1 MQPDVVYIFFMH
13 MLYGA
18 FGEGAGN
25 SFAAVIGVDGNVG
38 DEIEAFLALPKRD
51 QAGIADDAPVFLPDV
66 TGEGQA
72 GTICHAVRPFEKGAV
87 TCRAAHIL
95 HVPPAFVVHGVG
107 ETGLDQV
114 CNGGQV
120 AQYIERTQVGVMLTS
135 RWDGDGRHCGY
146 YIIPTVIKCVFGSA
160 INFVRIASMFIT
172 LEGPEGSGK
181 TSHIPHLVEFLREK
195 GHVVFPTREPGGT
208 SISEQIRDILHDM
221 KNAEMH
227 PRTETL
233 LYQAARAQIVEQV
246 IQPRLA
252 DGEIVISDRYYDSTI
267 AYQGYGHQQ
276 NLEDV
281 RALVK
286 YATGGLTPDLTILL
300 DLDIEVGLKRKTQ
313 NEVEWN
319 RMDAYTVEFHKRVR
333 AGYLEMVKAEPQRW
347 VVVNSDQAWES
358 VQAELRR
365 VIVEKLDKQVGTG

>member
-1 MQPDVVYIFFMH
+1 
-13 MLYGA
+13 
-18 FGEGAGN
+18 
-25 SFAAVIGVDGNVG
+25 
-38 DEIEAFLALPKRD
+38 
-51 QAGIADDAPVFLPDV
+51 
-66 TGEGQA
+66 
-72 GTICHAVRPFEKGAV
+72 
-87 TCRAAHIL
+87 
-95 HVPPAFVVHGVG
+95 
-107 ETGLDQV
+107 
-114 CNGGQV
+114 
-120 AQYIERTQVGVMLTS
+120 
-135 RWDGDGRHCGY
+135 
-146 YIIPTVIKCVFGSA
+146 
-160 INFVRIASMFIT
+160 MFIT

-195 GHVVFPTREPGGT
+195 GHTVFPTREPGGT

-246 IQPRLA
+246 IKPRLA

-276 NLEDV
+276 NLDQI

-300 DLDIEVGLKRKTQ
+300 DLDIEVGLQRKTQ

-333 AGYLEMVKAEPQRW
+333 AGYLEMVKAEPERW
-347 VVVNSDQAWES
+347 VVVNSEQAWES
-358 VQAELRR
+358 VQADLRK
-365 VIVEKLDKQVGTG
+365 VILEKVAK